1 MIIALAMFQGG
12 LGALGG
18 LLPMLLIIG
27 VFYVLLIR
35 PQQKRQKELQQTIS
49 QLKTGDRVV
58 TTGGI
63 IGTITTVRDTSFLI
77 RSGEKTILEIAR
89 SAVAGIEKEESA
101 SAHDHNCYRYSP
113 RFVCCDRPAPPAR
126 ASRFLLVGNKGHTR
140 SKHSPGTGSKRRH
153 AFGDAGEE

>member
-1 MIIALAMFQGG
+1 MITALAMFQGG

-18 LLPMLLIIG
+18 LLPMLLIIA

-77 RSGEKTILEIAR
+77 RSADKSILEIAR
-89 SAVAGIEKEESA
+89 SAVAGIEEEE
-101 SAHDHNCYRYSP
+101 
-113 RFVCCDRPAPPAR
+113 
-126 ASRFLLVGNKGHTR
+126 K
-140 SKHSPGTGSKRRH
+140 K
-153 AFGDAGEE
+153 